1 MTVAT
6 VRDCSV
12 PLDMSEGLEF
22 TGEFIV
28 NARERVALVGP
39 NGSGKSTLMLL
50 LAGFLKPSRGLVEV
64 FGSAPNIRS
73 EAFRSQIGLLLQ
85 HPDDQLLA
93 PTVFQDASLG
103 LRALG
108 WKNELIKSRTDQ
120 VLRQLGIDHLRE
132 RAPHHLSGG
141 EKKMVALA
149 GALVHEPKLL
159 LLDEPFAGLD
169 GYAIVAM
176 VRTLA
181 EYISRV
187 QGSIIISSHDLEG
200 IGAWADRVYVV
211 SRGVFSEAF
220 SIEQVLAERS
230 KLSAESYGYPEIP
243 AVYSRLLVE
252 RLGHVC
258 YNAKEVI
265 T

>member
-1 MTVAT
+1 MTIAM
-6 VRDCSV
+6 VRDCLV

-28 NARERVALVGP
+28 NAGERVALVGP

-50 LAGFLKPSRGLVEV
+50 LAGLVKPSRGSVQV
-64 FGSAPNIRS
+64 FGFVPNIRS

-93 PTVFQDASLG
+93 PTVFQDVSLG

-108 WKNELIKSRTDQ
+108 WKSERVRSRADQ
-120 VLRQLGIDHLRE
+120 VLQQLGIDHLRD

-169 GYAIVAM
+169 GFAIVAM
-176 VRTLA
+176 VRALA
-181 EYISRV
+181 EYISRI

-211 SRGVFSEAF
+211 SRGVFSEAY
-220 SIEQVLAERS
+220 SIERVLVERS
-230 KLSAESYGYPEIP
+230 KLSAESCGYPEIP

-265 T
+265 R